1 VFGPLAS
8 PAPAP
13 AASLTLLAFFWDGL
27 PRVSGLQIDDK
38 FDKLDLI
45 GEGTYGMVYKATR
58 KG

>member
-1 VFGPLAS
+1 MCGPLAS
-8 PAPAP
+8 PAPA
-13 AASLTLLAFFWDGL
+13 ASLTLFAIFLDGL